1 MKKKQNNKVGTKAMC
16 ACGGIGTLNTIR
28 TVQNESVQQPVLCI
42 GANRMVGTNAM
53 LMPVFIIARAKYECG
68 VVCVRNNIRNGG

>member
-1 MKKKQNNKVGTKAMC
+1 MKKKQNNKMGTKAMC

-42 GANRMVGTNAM
+42 VGGYKCNVDAG
-53 LMPVFIIARAKYECG
+53 FH
-68 VVCVRNNIRNGG
+68 NNTGKI